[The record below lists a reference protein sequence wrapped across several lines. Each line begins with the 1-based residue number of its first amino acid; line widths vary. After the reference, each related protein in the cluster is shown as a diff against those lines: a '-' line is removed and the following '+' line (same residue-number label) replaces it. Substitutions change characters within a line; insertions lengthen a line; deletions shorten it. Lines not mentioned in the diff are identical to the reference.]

1 MPTCDSKLTYHSHQ
15 MLLRNNGVV
24 DAADYDGMT
33 PLHFASRR
41 RGGEGCVA
49 ILLNAGVLHSHFK
62 LSSSVLVPHLDS
74 ISTYLKL

>member
-1 MPTCDSKLTYHSHQ
+1 M
-15 MLLRNNGVV
+15 V

-49 ILLNAGVLHSHFK
+49 ILLNAGYFLEHS
-62 LSSSVLVPHLDS
+62 LDPS
-74 ISTYLKL
+74 YIHCCLMSLRLLLAIVV

>member
-1 MPTCDSKLTYHSHQ
+1 MLAQSEVTRLHWHSACLLLKTFNLNNFQ
-15 MLLRNNGVV
+15 TLLRNDAVV

-49 ILLNAGVLHSHFK
+49 ILLNAGIY
-62 LSSSVLVPHLDS
+62 SSYMAFYDA
-74 ISTYLKL
+74 